1 MRRRLLLGLLAMSLT
16 FVLMASPALAR
27 VRAENPHEG
36 VKGAATWY
44 SAEDM
49 APFNPYIGV
58 NHQTNVANVKLVNM
72 AASGRG
78 FRLNLEDHK
87 YLDGGVVY
95 AYLATQVYITYSDG
109 SYFSKYYT
117 NVSDW
122 YADHQLKIAQTTGD
136 PSRWNIYYDSTP
148 IEYNLYWYTDYR
160 TRPGAEISGYLGSD
174 DAYVGPT
181 YVFNSSRQWDVQ
193 TAALYPNCYWM
204 ADQGSIYGLSWL
216 NQEYYMWETY
226 PTY

>member
-16 FVLMASPALAR
+16 FVLSAGPAFAR
-27 VRAENPHEG
+27 VRVENPQEG

-58 NHQTNVANVKLVNM
+58 NHQTNVGNVKLVNM

-87 YLDGGVVY
+87 VLVSGVLQK
-95 AYLATQVYITYSDG
+95 YLATQVYITYSDG

-117 NVSDW
+117 NVSAWDT
-122 YADHQLKIAQTTGD
+122 AHQLKIAQTTGD
-136 PSRWNIYYDSTP
+136 PSRWNIYYDSTA

-160 TRPGAEISGYLGSD
+160 TRPGAEISGYLQCD

-181 YVFNSSRQWDVQ
+181 YVLNSSRNWDVQ
-193 TAALYPNCYWM
+193 TAALYPNCYWV
-204 ADQGSIYGLSWL
+204 ADQGSIYAVDWL
-216 NQEYYMWETY
+216 DLFYT
-226 PTY
+226 